1 MNINQEIIKRLAQL
15 LVKGHTRGEL
25 FLKLMSGEITT
36 NPLTDS
42 IANKWIDEAEKLLDI
57 DIGKDAKLQYAR
69 LLNLYQGCLEKRDF
83 ANALKVWKEIKEFKS
98 EIEDKEITI
107 KFVK

>member
-1 MNINQEIIKRLAQL
+1 MKEEIIKRLAQL

-83 ANALKVWKEIKEFKS
+83 ANALKAWKEIREFK
-98 EIEDKEITI
+98 DGVDDREITI

>member
-1 MNINQEIIKRLAQL
+1 MKEEIIKRLAQL

-42 IANKWIDEAEKLLDI
+42 IANKWIDEAEKLL
-57 DIGKDAKLQYAR
+57 
-69 LLNLYQGCLEKRDF
+69 
-83 ANALKVWKEIKEFKS
+83 
-98 EIEDKEITI
+98 EDSIA
-107 KFVK
+107 

>member
-36 NPLTDS
+36 NPLTES

-57 DIGKDAKLQYAR
+57 DIGKDNKLQYAR

-83 ANALKVWKEIKEFKS
+83 ANALKAWKEIREFNNGV
-98 EIEDKEITI
+98 EDNEITI